1 MQNTNNKI
9 IPSTTDWYY
18 FIEKLLLWFSSLALS
33 FSVLFFVAYN
43 WDKFANMGKFA
54 LVEILLSISILLY
67 LYFDINKLLSK
78 IAITSSC
85 ILIGV
90 LLALV
95 GQTYQTGADTWEL
108 FFYWSILILPFVI
121 IARFSPLWLILIVLV
136 NTSIILYTET
146 FGGIFSIYFNHMD
159 TVLLSIF
166 LFNTLAWIIWQYFE
180 SKLEYLKNNYS
191 INILAF
197 VSLFIVTLLLL
208 NVIWEG
214 GSFLYII
221 LYLITIAGVYF
232 VYKIKNINL
241 FILSLLSLSLSV
253 IIINIIIKAISWNNL
268 LVFGFL
274 IIALVVVFVGGIF
287 SKWLKNI
294 QKEQNNESK

>member
-1 MQNTNNKI
+1 
-9 IPSTTDWYY
+9 
-18 FIEKLLLWFSSLALS
+18 
-33 FSVLFFVAYN
+33 
-43 WDKFANMGKFA
+43 
-54 LVEILLSISILLY
+54 
-67 LYFDINKLLSK
+67 
-78 IAITSSC
+78 
-85 ILIGV
+85 
-90 LLALV
+90 
-95 GQTYQTGADTWEL
+95 
-108 FFYWSILILPFVI
+108 
-121 IARFSPLWLILIVLV
+121 
-136 NTSIILYTET
+136 
-146 FGGIFSIYFNHMD
+146 MD